1 MSTLSSIPGATDT
14 AGSSE
19 SGRTGASA
27 RHRRRAPLG
36 GEKAAEGD
44 WAAMEPDEVFRR
56 LPVAEVKRVEGKMRA
71 DALNKQSELRN
82 MVGYV

>member
-1 MSTLSSIPGATDT
+1 
-14 AGSSE
+14 
-19 SGRTGASA
+19 
-27 RHRRRAPLG
+27 
-36 GEKAAEGD
+36 
-44 WAAMEPDEVFRR
+44 MEPDEVFRR